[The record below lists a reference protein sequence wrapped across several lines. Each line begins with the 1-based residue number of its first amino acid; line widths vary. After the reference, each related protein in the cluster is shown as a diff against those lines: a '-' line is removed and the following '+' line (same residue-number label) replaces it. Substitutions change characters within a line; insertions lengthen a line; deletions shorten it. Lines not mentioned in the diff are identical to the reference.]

1 MVLEKLD
8 IFAKTGQ
15 NRALDYRYENVA
27 VTDGWITLEFVPQV
41 EFPSIAAIVVQGAG
55 VNQKIN
61 CGGSAYRDYVADSPG
76 SPVPKAVFPSTAD
89 FYRDWAQQHF
99 GVEIGP
105 KAAAIFEK
113 IDGDLPR
120 PSDWVDGPG
129 GIRPDQRPW
138 ELVAKEYEF
147 VEELAALRS
156 SVKGAGNL
164 ERFDYWLNTFRY
176 MKAMARV
183 NCVWAE
189 YNRATAKVN
198 AEKETTVQKEL
209 ARQTALPLRRQL
221 VQWVGEVYQHLLATV
236 SNPGELGTVANW
248 DQHLLPGL
256 LTKPGEELAKILG
269 EELPADAQPSKT
281 YRGPTRVIVPT
292 VRTSVQPGEGLSLK
306 VIILSEKPLREA
318 ALYSRPMGQGQFV
331 RISLVHVARGVY
343 SAKLPQ
349 ASAGDAGLE
358 YYIQVVPEGGEPAVF
373 PATAPAINQT
383 LVVAGR

>member
-1 MVLEKLD
+1 MLEKLD
-8 IFAKTGQ
+8 IFAKVGQ
-15 NRALDYRYENVA
+15 NRALDYRYDNVA
-27 VTDGWITLEFVPQV
+27 VTDGWLAVEFVPQV
-41 EFPSIAAIVVQGAG
+41 EFPSIAAIIVQGTG
-55 VNQKIN
+55 VNLKIN
-61 CGGSAYRDYVADSPG
+61 CGGSAYRDFLADSPG
-76 SPVPKAVFPSTAD
+76 TRVPKPVFPSTAD
-89 FYRDWAQQHF
+89 FYHDWAQQNF
-99 GVEIGP
+99 GAEVGM
-105 KAAAIFEK
+105 KAAAIFVK

-129 GIRPDQRPW
+129 GIRPDPRPW

-147 VEELAALRS
+147 VEQLAALRPE
-156 SVKGAGNL
+156 VKGAGNL

-176 MKAMARV
+176 MKAMAQV

-189 YNRATAKVN
+189 YNRALAKVKT
-198 AEKETTVQKEL
+198 EKEADIQKAA
-209 ARQTALPLRRQL
+209 ARQSALPVRRQL
-221 VQWVGEVYQHLLATV
+221 VQLVGEVYQHLLATV

-281 YRGPTRVIVPT
+281 YHGPTRVIVPT
-292 VRTSVQPGEGLSLK
+292 VRTRVQAAEGLSLK

-331 RISLVHVARGVY
+331 RMSLSHVARGVY
-343 SAKLPQ
+343 AAKLPQ

-358 YYIQVVPEGGEPAVF
+358 YYIQVAPEGGEPVVF

-383 LVVAGR
+383 VVVAGR